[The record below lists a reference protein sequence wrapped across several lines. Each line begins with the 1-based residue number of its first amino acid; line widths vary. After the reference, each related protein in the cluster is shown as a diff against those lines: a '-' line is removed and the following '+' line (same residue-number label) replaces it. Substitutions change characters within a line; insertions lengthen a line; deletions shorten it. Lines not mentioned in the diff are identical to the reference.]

1 MHVFVSVGMAMV
13 VSVIVSVSV
22 SVVKCHYTHEVDQ
35 KSSETDNEQLANA
48 VHLAAGG
55 QSFDCLVDDLNTDDP
70 FFYTISIACVPAIHD
85 RQTYMRNMPLA
96 KPDNVSTFP

>member
-13 VSVIVSVSV
+13 VPVIVSVSM
-22 SVVKCHYTHEVDQ
+22 SVVKCHDTHEVDQ

-70 FFYTISIACVPAIHD
+70 FFLYH
-85 RQTYMRNMPLA
+85 
-96 KPDNVSTFP
+96 